1 MVFGY
6 LMKRFKTNTDARC
19 VNFQILGQQALPFLS
34 RHLER
39 KLELELEVRMLNME
53 LIKKE

>member
-1 MVFGY
+1 
-6 LMKRFKTNTDARC
+6 MKRFKTNTDARC
-19 VNFQILGQQALPFLS
+19 VNFQILGQQAPPFLS